1 MTFLNRLLSS
11 LKNERGAYMVFFAIL
26 IPILFGCAGLAV
38 DLGNGFARHARLQ
51 KAADAAALAGAA
63 AFAMNQETVDS
74 HPKADAQAETY
85 AKVNWGNGRASFPKR
100 PQAQTVD
107 GVSYYRVLLQESIP
121 TTFIKF
127 VGIKEDLFNIEA
139 EAVAVIPTKSNEQSN
154 EQLKFDSLASFS
166 GSMSGTFN
174 NNNGTDGQMTQWGW
188 VNGNNNPIASTYDG
202 HVVCYNQD
210 FYNANYNKPEFQK
223 FFTGEARNLPR
234 NEAVQKGLYSPMEK
248 GNESDFTAFCQKTN
262 DAIDKMFSDPADY
275 FTPARGSQNYSLPN
289 SDYDGTQ
296 KNKVLLTGEPGN
308 GHFSLTLG
316 NLAGDPN
323 EPVYVYLKG
332 VFSLVNI
339 NLQEDIK
346 RPIIFCLP
354 EKNLERPTEI
364 HFNGNG
370 HDFRGVLYTPYA
382 NNTPLNFENGTFRGT
397 ILTHDLTL
405 QSNHGSFVFE
415 EFGFP
420 TGGSSSSGGTGSGSS
435 SSQKLRLVD
444 GSKLSW
450 Q

>member
-1 MTFLNRLLSS
+1 MTFFDRLLSS

-63 AFAMNQETVDS
+63 TFAMNQETVDN

-85 AKVNWGNGRASFPKR
+85 AKVNWGNGRASFQKR
-100 PQAQTVD
+100 PQPKMVD
-107 GVSYYRVLLQESIP
+107 GVLYYRVLLQESIP

-139 EAVAVIPTKSNEQSN
+139 EAVAVIPTQSN
-154 EQLKFDSLASFS
+154 AQLKFDSLASFS

-174 NNNGTDGQMTQWGW
+174 NNNGTD
-188 VNGNNNPIASTYDG
+188 NGNNNPIASTYDG

-275 FTPARGSQNYSLPN
+275 FTPAKGSQNYSLPN

-296 KNKVLLTGEPGN
+296 KNKVLLTGKPGN
-308 GHFSLTLG
+308 GNFSLTLG
-316 NLAGDPN
+316 NLAGDQN

-354 EKNLERPTEI
+354 EKNPWWPTEI
-364 HFNGNG
+364 HFNGND

-397 ILTHDLTL
+397 ILTHDLML

-420 TGGSSSSGGTGSGSS
+420 TGGSGSSGGSGSGSS

-444 GSKLSW
+444 GSKLLW

>member
-1 MTFLNRLLSS
+1 MTFLNRLLPS

-63 AFAMNQETVDS
+63 TFAMNQETVDN

-85 AKVNWGNGRASFPKR
+85 AKVNWGNGRASFQKR
-100 PQAQTVD
+100 PQPKMVD
-107 GVSYYRVLLQESIP
+107 GVLYYRVLLQESIP

-139 EAVAVIPTKSNEQSN
+139 EAVAVIPTQSN
-154 EQLKFDSLASFS
+154 AQLKFDSLASFS
-166 GSMSGTFN
+166 GNMSGTFN
-174 NNNGTDGQMTQWGW
+174 NNNGTD
-188 VNGNNNPIASTYDG
+188 NGNNNPIASTYDG

-308 GHFSLTLG
+308 GNFSLTLG
-316 NLAGDPN
+316 NLAGDQN

-339 NLQEDIK
+339 NLQKDIK

-354 EKNLERPTEI
+354 EKNPWWPTEI
-364 HFNGNG
+364 HFNGND

-397 ILTHDLTL
+397 ILTHDLML

-420 TGGSSSSGGTGSGSS
+420 TGGSGSSGGTGGGSS
-435 SSQKLRLVD
+435 LSQKLRLVD
-444 GSKLSW
+444 GSKFSW

>member
-1 MTFLNRLLSS
+1 MTFFDRLLSRI
-11 LKNERGAYMVFFAIL
+11 KNERGAYMVFFAIL

-63 AFAMNQETVDS
+63 TFAMKQETVDN

-85 AKVNWGNGRASFPKR
+85 AKVNWGNGRASFQKR
-100 PQAQTVD
+100 PQPKMVD
-107 GVSYYRVLLQESIP
+107 GVLYYRVLLQESIP

-139 EAVAVIPTKSNEQSN
+139 EAVAVISTQSN
-154 EQLKFDSLASFS
+154 AQLKFDSLASFS

-174 NNNGTDGQMTQWGW
+174 NNNGTD
-188 VNGNNNPIASTYDG
+188 NGNNNPIASTYDG

-308 GHFSLTLG
+308 GNFSLTLG
-316 NLAGDPN
+316 NLAGDQN

-354 EKNLERPTEI
+354 EKNPWWPTEI
-364 HFNGNG
+364 HFNGND

-382 NNTPLNFENGTFRGT
+382 NNSPLNFEKGTFRGT

-420 TGGSSSSGGTGSGSS
+420 TGGSGSSGGTGSGSS

>member
-1 MTFLNRLLSS
+1 MTFFDRLLSS

-63 AFAMNQETVDS
+63 TFAMNQETVDN

-85 AKVNWGNGRASFPKR
+85 AKVNWGNGRASFQKR
-100 PQAQTVD
+100 PQPKMVD
-107 GVSYYRVLLQESIP
+107 GVLYYRVLLQESIP

-127 VGIKEDLFNIEA
+127 VGIKKDLFNIEA
-139 EAVAVIPTKSNEQSN
+139 EAVAVIPTQSN
-154 EQLKFDSLASFS
+154 AQLKFDSLASFS
-166 GSMSGTFN
+166 GNMSGTFN
-174 NNNGTDGQMTQWGW
+174 NNNGTD
-188 VNGNNNPIASTYDG
+188 NGNNNPIASTYDG

-308 GHFSLTLG
+308 GNFSLTLG
-316 NLAGDPN
+316 NLAGDQN

-339 NLQEDIK
+339 NLQKDIK

-354 EKNLERPTEI
+354 EKNPWWPTEI
-364 HFNGNG
+364 HFNGND

-397 ILTHDLTL
+397 ILTHDLML

-420 TGGSSSSGGTGSGSS
+420 TGGSGSSGGTGGGSS
-435 SSQKLRLVD
+435 LSQKLRLVD
-444 GSKLSW
+444 GSKFSW

>member
-63 AFAMNQETVDS
+63 TFAMNQETVDS

-188 VNGNNNPIASTYDG
+188 VNGNNNRIASTYDG

-223 FFTGEARNLPR
+223 FFTGEARNLLR

-405 QSNHGSFVFE
+405 QSNYGSFVFE

-444 GSKLSW
+444 GSKFSW

>member
-1 MTFLNRLLSS
+1 MTFLNRLLSRI
-11 LKNERGAYMVFFAIL
+11 KNERGAYMVFLAIL

-63 AFAMNQETVDS
+63 TFAMNQETVDN

-85 AKVNWGNGRASFPKR
+85 AKVNWGNGRASFQKR
-100 PQAQTVD
+100 PQPKMVD
-107 GVSYYRVLLQESIP
+107 GVLYYRVLLQESIP

-139 EAVAVIPTKSNEQSN
+139 EAVAVIPTQSN
-154 EQLKFDSLASFS
+154 AQLKFDSLASFS

-174 NNNGTDGQMTQWGW
+174 NNNGTD
-188 VNGNNNPIASTYDG
+188 NGNNNPIASTYDG

-308 GHFSLTLG
+308 GNFSLTLG
-316 NLAGDPN
+316 NLAGDQN

-354 EKNLERPTEI
+354 EKNPWRPTEI
-364 HFNGNG
+364 HFNGND

-397 ILTHDLTL
+397 ILTHDLML

-420 TGGSSSSGGTGSGSS
+420 TGGSGSSGGSGSGSS

>member
-1 MTFLNRLLSS
+1 MTFLNRLLSRI
-11 LKNERGAYMVFFAIL
+11 KNECGAYMVFFAIL

-63 AFAMNQETVDS
+63 AFAMNQETVDN
-74 HPKADAQAETY
+74 HLKADAQAETY
-85 AKVNWGNGRASFPKR
+85 AKVNWGNGRASFQKR
-100 PQAQTVD
+100 PQPKMVD
-107 GVSYYRVLLQESIP
+107 GVLYYRVLLQESIP

-139 EAVAVIPTKSNEQSN
+139 EAVAAIPMQSN
-154 EQLKFDSLASFS
+154 AQLKFDSLASFS

-174 NNNGTDGQMTQWGW
+174 NNNGTD
-188 VNGNNNPIASTYDG
+188 NGNNNPIASTYDG

-308 GHFSLTLG
+308 GNFSLTLG
-316 NLAGDPN
+316 NLAGDQN

-354 EKNLERPTEI
+354 EKNPWWPTEI

-397 ILTHDLTL
+397 ILTHDLML

-420 TGGSSSSGGTGSGSS
+420 TSGSGSSGGTGSGSS

>member
-1 MTFLNRLLSS
+1 MTFLNRLLSRI
-11 LKNERGAYMVFFAIL
+11 KNERGAYMVFFAIL

-63 AFAMNQETVDS
+63 TFAMNQETVDS
-74 HPKADAQAETY
+74 HQKADAQAETY
-85 AKVNWGNGRASFPKR
+85 AKVNWGNGRASFQKR

-107 GVSYYRVLLQESIP
+107 GVLYYRVLLQESIP

-139 EAVAVIPTKSNEQSN
+139 EAVAVIPTQSN
-154 EQLKFDSLASFS
+154 AQLKFDSLASFS

-174 NNNGTDGQMTQWGW
+174 NNNGTD
-188 VNGNNNPIASTYDG
+188 NGNNNPIASTYDG

-223 FFTGEARNLPR
+223 FFTREARNLPR
-234 NEAVQKGLYSPMEK
+234 NDAVQKGLYSPMEK

-308 GHFSLTLG
+308 GNFSLTLG
-316 NLAGDPN
+316 NLAGDQN

-354 EKNLERPTEI
+354 EKNPWWPTEI
-364 HFNGNG
+364 HFNGND

-397 ILTHDLTL
+397 ILTHDLML

-420 TGGSSSSGGTGSGSS
+420 TSGSGSSGGTGSGSS

>member
-85 AKVNWGNGRASFPKR
+85 AKVNWGNGRASFQKR
-100 PQAQTVD
+100 PQPKMVD
-107 GVSYYRVLLQESIP
+107 GVWYYRVLLQESIP

-139 EAVAVIPTKSNEQSN
+139 EAVAVIPTKSNEQ
-154 EQLKFDSLASFS
+154 LKFDSLASFS

-174 NNNGTDGQMTQWGW
+174 NNNGTD
-188 VNGNNNPIASTYDG
+188 NGNNNPIASTYDG

-289 SDYDGTQ
+289 SDYDETQ

-308 GHFSLTLG
+308 GNFSLTLG

-346 RPIIFCLP
+346 RPIIFLP
-354 EKNLERPTEI
+354 SGKESL
-364 HFNGNG
+364 
-370 HDFRGVLYTPYA
+370 VA
-382 NNTPLNFENGTFRGT
+382 N
-397 ILTHDLTL
+397 
-405 QSNHGSFVFE
+405 
-415 EFGFP
+415 
-420 TGGSSSSGGTGSGSS
+420 
-435 SSQKLRLVD
+435 
-444 GSKLSW
+444 
-450 Q
+450 

>member
-1 MTFLNRLLSS
+1 M
-11 LKNERGAYMVFFAIL
+11 
-26 IPILFGCAGLAV
+26 
-38 DLGNGFARHARLQ
+38 
-51 KAADAAALAGAA
+51 
-63 AFAMNQETVDS
+63 
-74 HPKADAQAETY
+74 
-85 AKVNWGNGRASFPKR
+85 
-100 PQAQTVD
+100 VD
-107 GVSYYRVLLQESIP
+107 GVLYYRVLLQESIP

-139 EAVAVIPTKSNEQSN
+139 EAVAVIPTQSN
-154 EQLKFDSLASFS
+154 AQLKFDSLASFS

-174 NNNGTDGQMTQWGW
+174 NNNGTD
-188 VNGNNNPIASTYDG
+188 NGNNNPIASTYDG

-308 GHFSLTLG
+308 GNFSLTLG
-316 NLAGDPN
+316 NLAGDQN

-354 EKNLERPTEI
+354 EKNPWWPTEI
-364 HFNGNG
+364 HFNGND

-397 ILTHDLTL
+397 ILTHDLML

-420 TGGSSSSGGTGSGSS
+420 TGGSGSSGGSGSGSS

>member
-1 MTFLNRLLSS
+1 MTFFDRLLSRI
-11 LKNERGAYMVFFAIL
+11 KNERGAYMVFFAIL
-26 IPILFGCAGLAV
+26 IPILFACAGLAV

-63 AFAMNQETVDS
+63 AFAMNQETVDN

-85 AKVNWGNGRASFPKR
+85 AKVNWGNGRASFQKR

-139 EAVAVIPTKSNEQSN
+139 EAVAVIPTKSNEQ
-154 EQLKFDSLASFS
+154 LKFDSLASFS

-174 NNNGTDGQMTQWGW
+174 NNNGTD
-188 VNGNNNPIASTYDG
+188 NGNNNPIASTYDG

-296 KNKVLLTGEPGN
+296 KNKVLITGEPGN
-308 GHFSLTLG
+308 GNFSLTLG

-339 NLQEDIK
+339 NLQKDIK

-354 EKNLERPTEI
+354 EKNPWWPTEI
-364 HFNGNG
+364 HFNGNN

>member
-1 MTFLNRLLSS
+1 MTFLNRLLSRI
-11 LKNERGAYMVFFAIL
+11 KNERGAYMVFFAIL
-26 IPILFGCAGLAV
+26 IPILFACAGLAV
-38 DLGNGFARHARLQ
+38 DLGNGFAHHARLQ

-85 AKVNWGNGRASFPKR
+85 AKVNWGNGRASFQKR

-139 EAVAVIPTKSNEQSN
+139 EAVAVIPTKSNEQ
-154 EQLKFDSLASFS
+154 LKFDSLASFS

-174 NNNGTDGQMTQWGW
+174 NNNGTD
-188 VNGNNNPIASTYDG
+188 NGNNNPIASTYDG
-202 HVVCYNQD
+202 HVVCHNQD

-275 FTPARGSQNYSLPN
+275 FTPARGSQNCSLPN

-308 GHFSLTLG
+308 GNFSLTLG

-339 NLQEDIK
+339 NLQKDIK

-354 EKNLERPTEI
+354 EKNPWWPTEI
-364 HFNGNG
+364 HFNGNN

-444 GSKLSW
+444 GSKFSW

>member
-1 MTFLNRLLSS
+1 
-11 LKNERGAYMVFFAIL
+11 MVFFAIL

-63 AFAMNQETVDS
+63 TFAMNQETVDS

-85 AKVNWGNGRASFPKR
+85 AKVNWGNGRASFQKR
-100 PQAQTVD
+100 PQPKMVD
-107 GVSYYRVLLQESIP
+107 GVLYYRVLLQESIP

-139 EAVAVIPTKSNEQSN
+139 EAVAVIPTKSNEQ
-154 EQLKFDSLASFS
+154 LKFDSLASFS

-174 NNNGTDGQMTQWGW
+174 NNNGTD
-188 VNGNNNPIASTYDG
+188 NGNNNPIASTYDG

-308 GHFSLTLG
+308 GNFSLTLG

-332 VFSLVNI
+332 VFDLVNI
-339 NLQEDIK
+339 NLQENTK

-397 ILTHDLTL
+397 ILTHDLML

-420 TGGSSSSGGTGSGSS
+420 TGGSGSSGGTGSGSS

>member
-1 MTFLNRLLSS
+1 MTSLNRLLSRI
-11 LKNERGAYMVFFAIL
+11 KNERGAYMVFFAIL

-38 DLGNGFARHARLQ
+38 DLGNGFAHHARLQ

-85 AKVNWGNGRASFPKR
+85 AKVNWGNGRASFQKR

-139 EAVAVIPTKSNEQSN
+139 EAVAVIPTKSNEQ
-154 EQLKFDSLASFS
+154 LKFDSLASFS

-174 NNNGTDGQMTQWGW
+174 NNNGTD
-188 VNGNNNPIASTYDG
+188 NGNNNPIASTYDG

-308 GHFSLTLG
+308 GNFSLTLG

-339 NLQEDIK
+339 NLQKDIK

-354 EKNLERPTEI
+354 EKNPWWPTEI
-364 HFNGNG
+364 HFNGNN

-444 GSKLSW
+444 GSKFSW

>member
-1 MTFLNRLLSS
+1 MTFFDRLLSRI
-11 LKNERGAYMVFFAIL
+11 KNERGAYMVFFAIL
-26 IPILFGCAGLAV
+26 IPILFACAGLAV

-63 AFAMNQETVDS
+63 TFAMNQETVDS

-139 EAVAVIPTKSNEQSN
+139 EAVAVIPTKSNEQ
-154 EQLKFDSLASFS
+154 LKFDSLASFS

-174 NNNGTDGQMTQWGW
+174 NNNGTD
-188 VNGNNNPIASTYDG
+188 NGNNNPIASTYDG

-262 DAIDKMFSDPADY
+262 DAIDKMFSDPADC
-275 FTPARGSQNYSLPN
+275 FTPARGSQNCSLPN

-296 KNKVLLTGEPGN
+296 KNKVLLTGVPGN
-308 GHFSLTLG
+308 GNFSLTLG

-339 NLQEDIK
+339 NLQENIK

-354 EKNLERPTEI
+354 EKNPWWPTEI
-364 HFNGNG
+364 HFNGND

>member
-1 MTFLNRLLSS
+1 MTFLNRLLSRI
-11 LKNERGAYMVFFAIL
+11 KNERGAYMVFLAIL

-85 AKVNWGNGRASFPKR
+85 AKVNWGNGRASFQKR

-139 EAVAVIPTKSNEQSN
+139 EAVAVIPTKSNEQ
-154 EQLKFDSLASFS
+154 LKFDSLASFS

-174 NNNGTDGQMTQWGW
+174 NNNGTD
-188 VNGNNNPIASTYDG
+188 NGNNNPIASTYDG

-248 GNESDFTAFCQKTN
+248 GNESDFTAFCQNTN

-275 FTPARGSQNYSLPN
+275 FTPARGSQNCSLPN

-308 GHFSLTLG
+308 GNFSLTLG

-339 NLQEDIK
+339 NLQENIK

-354 EKNLERPTEI
+354 EKNPWWPTEI
-364 HFNGNG
+364 HFNGND

-444 GSKLSW
+444 GSKFSW

>member
-1 MTFLNRLLSS
+1 MTFFDRLLSRI
-11 LKNERGAYMVFFAIL
+11 KNERGAYMVFFAIL

-63 AFAMNQETVDS
+63 AFAMNQETVDT
-74 HPKADAQAETY
+74 HQKADAQAETY

-100 PQAQTVD
+100 PQPKMVD
-107 GVSYYRVLLQESIP
+107 GVLYYRVLLQESIP

-139 EAVAVIPTKSNEQSN
+139 EAVAVIPTQSN
-154 EQLKFDSLASFS
+154 AQLKFDSLASFS

-174 NNNGTDGQMTQWGW
+174 NNNGTD
-188 VNGNNNPIASTYDG
+188 NGNNNPIASTYDG

-308 GHFSLTLG
+308 GNFSLTLG
-316 NLAGDPN
+316 NLAGDQN

-354 EKNLERPTEI
+354 EKNPWWPTEI
-364 HFNGNG
+364 HFNGND

-397 ILTHDLTL
+397 ILTHDLML

-420 TGGSSSSGGTGSGSS
+420 TGGSGSSGGSGSGSS

>member
-1 MTFLNRLLSS
+1 MTFLNRLLSRI
-11 LKNERGAYMVFFAIL
+11 KNERGAYMVFFAIL

-63 AFAMNQETVDS
+63 TFAMNQETVDS

-85 AKVNWGNGRASFPKR
+85 AKVNWGNGRASFQKR

-139 EAVAVIPTKSNEQSN
+139 EAVAVIPTKSNEQ
-154 EQLKFDSLASFS
+154 LKFDSLASFS

-174 NNNGTDGQMTQWGW
+174 NNNGTD
-188 VNGNNNPIASTYDG
+188 NGNNNPIASTYDG

-275 FTPARGSQNYSLPN
+275 FTPARGSQNYCLPN
-289 SDYDGTQ
+289 SDDYGAQ

-308 GHFSLTLG
+308 GNFSLTLG

-339 NLQEDIK
+339 NLQKDIK

-354 EKNLERPTEI
+354 EKNPWWPTEI
-364 HFNGNG
+364 HFNGND

-444 GSKLSW
+444 GSKFSW

>member
-1 MTFLNRLLSS
+1 MTFFDRLLSRI
-11 LKNERGAYMVFFAIL
+11 KNERGAYMVFFAIL

-38 DLGNGFARHARLQ
+38 DLGNGFAHHARLQ

-63 AFAMNQETVDS
+63 TFAMNQETVDS

-85 AKVNWGNGRASFPKR
+85 AKVNWGNGRASFQKR

-139 EAVAVIPTKSNEQSN
+139 EAVAVIPTKSNEQ
-154 EQLKFDSLASFS
+154 LKFDSLASFS

-174 NNNGTDGQMTQWGW
+174 NNNGTD
-188 VNGNNNPIASTYDG
+188 NGNNNPIASTYDG

-308 GHFSLTLG
+308 GNFSLTLG

-339 NLQEDIK
+339 NLQENIK

-354 EKNLERPTEI
+354 EKNPWWPTEI
-364 HFNGNG
+364 HFNGND

-444 GSKLSW
+444 GSKFSW

>member
-1 MTFLNRLLSS
+1 MTFLNRLLSRI
-11 LKNERGAYMVFFAIL
+11 KNERGAYMVFFAIL

-38 DLGNGFARHARLQ
+38 DLGNGFAHHARLQ

-85 AKVNWGNGRASFPKR
+85 AKVNWGNGRASFQKR

-139 EAVAVIPTKSNEQSN
+139 EAVAVIPTKSNEQ
-154 EQLKFDSLASFS
+154 LKFDSLASFS

-174 NNNGTDGQMTQWGW
+174 NNNGTD
-188 VNGNNNPIASTYDG
+188 NGNNNPIASTYDG

-275 FTPARGSQNYSLPN
+275 FTPARGSQNCSLPN

-308 GHFSLTLG
+308 GNFSLTLG

-339 NLQEDIK
+339 NLQKDIK

-354 EKNLERPTEI
+354 EKNPWWPTEI
-364 HFNGNG
+364 HFNGND

-444 GSKLSW
+444 GSKFSW

>member
-63 AFAMNQETVDS
+63 TFAMNQETVDS
-74 HPKADAQAETY
+74 HQKADAQAETY
-85 AKVNWGNGRASFPKR
+85 AKVNWGNGRASFQKR
-100 PQAQTVD
+100 PLPKMVD
-107 GVSYYRVLLQESIP
+107 GVLYYRVLLQESIP

-139 EAVAVIPTKSNEQSN
+139 EAVAVIPTQSN
-154 EQLKFDSLASFS
+154 AQLKFDSLASFS

-174 NNNGTDGQMTQWGW
+174 NNNGTD
-188 VNGNNNPIASTYDG
+188 NGNNNPIASTYDG

-308 GHFSLTLG
+308 GNFSLTLG
-316 NLAGDPN
+316 NLAGDQN

-354 EKNLERPTEI
+354 EKNPWWPTEI
-364 HFNGNG
+364 HFNGND

-397 ILTHDLTL
+397 ILTHDLML

-420 TGGSSSSGGTGSGSS
+420 TGGSGSSGGSGSGSS

>member
-11 LKNERGAYMVFFAIL
+11 LKNERGAYLVFFAIL

-63 AFAMNQETVDS
+63 TFAMNQETVDS

-85 AKVNWGNGRASFPKR
+85 AKVNWGNGRASFQKR

-139 EAVAVIPTKSNEQSN
+139 EAVAVIPTKSNEQ
-154 EQLKFDSLASFS
+154 LKFDSLASFS

-174 NNNGTDGQMTQWGW
+174 NNNGTD
-188 VNGNNNPIASTYDG
+188 NGNNNPIASTYDG

-248 GNESDFTAFCQKTN
+248 GNESDFTAFCQNTN

-275 FTPARGSQNYSLPN
+275 FTPARGSQNCSLPN

-308 GHFSLTLG
+308 GNFSLTLG

-339 NLQEDIK
+339 NLQENIK

-354 EKNLERPTEI
+354 EKNPWWPTEI
-364 HFNGNG
+364 HFNGND

-444 GSKLSW
+444 GSKFSW

>member
-1 MTFLNRLLSS
+1 MTFLNRLLSRI
-11 LKNERGAYMVFFAIL
+11 KNERGAYMVFFAIL

-63 AFAMNQETVDS
+63 TFAMNQETVDS

-223 FFTGEARNLPR
+223 FFTKEARNLLR
-234 NEAVQKGLYSPMEK
+234 NDAVQKGLYSPMEK

-262 DAIDKMFSDPADY
+262 DAIEKMFSDSANY
-275 FTPARGSQNYSLPN
+275 FTPPTGAQDYSLPN
-289 SDYDGTQ
+289 DDYNGTQ
-296 KNKVLLTGEPGN
+296 KNKVLLTGVPGN
-308 GHFSLTLG
+308 GNFSLTLG

-339 NLQEDIK
+339 NLQKDIK

-364 HFNGNG
+364 HFNGND

-397 ILTHDLTL
+397 ILTHDLDL
-405 QSNHGSFVFE
+405 KSNQGSFVFE

-444 GSKLSW
+444 GSKFSW

>member
-1 MTFLNRLLSS
+1 MTFLDRLLSS

-26 IPILFGCAGLAV
+26 IPILFACAGLAV

-63 AFAMNQETVDS
+63 AFAMNQETVDN

-85 AKVNWGNGRASFPKR
+85 AKVNWGNGRASFQKR

-139 EAVAVIPTKSNEQSN
+139 EAVAVIPTKSNEQ
-154 EQLKFDSLASFS
+154 LKFDSLASFS

-174 NNNGTDGQMTQWGW
+174 NNNGTD
-188 VNGNNNPIASTYDG
+188 NGNNNPIASTYDG

-262 DAIDKMFSDPADY
+262 DAIDKMFSDPADH

-308 GHFSLTLG
+308 GNFSLTLG

-339 NLQEDIK
+339 NLQENIK

-354 EKNLERPTEI
+354 EKNPWWPTEI
-364 HFNGNG
+364 HFNGND

-444 GSKLSW
+444 GSKFSW

>member
-1 MTFLNRLLSS
+1 MTFFDRLLSS

-63 AFAMNQETVDS
+63 TFAMNQETVDN

-85 AKVNWGNGRASFPKR
+85 AKVNWGNGRASFQKR
-100 PQAQTVD
+100 PKPKMVD
-107 GVSYYRVLLQESIP
+107 GVLYYRVLLQESIP

-139 EAVAVIPTKSNEQSN
+139 EAVAVIPTQSN
-154 EQLKFDSLASFS
+154 AQLKFDSLASFS

-174 NNNGTDGQMTQWGW
+174 NNNGTD
-188 VNGNNNPIASTYDG
+188 NGNNNPIASTYDG

-308 GHFSLTLG
+308 GNFSLTLG
-316 NLAGDPN
+316 NLAGDQN

-354 EKNLERPTEI
+354 EKNPWWPTEI
-364 HFNGNG
+364 HFNGND

-397 ILTHDLTL
+397 ILTHDLML

-435 SSQKLRLVD
+435 SSQRLRLVD

>member
-1 MTFLNRLLSS
+1 MTFLNRLLSRI
-11 LKNERGAYMVFFAIL
+11 KNERGAYMVFFAIL
-26 IPILFGCAGLAV
+26 IPILFACAGLAV

-63 AFAMNQETVDS
+63 TFAMNQETVDS
-74 HPKADAQAETY
+74 HQKADAQAETY
-85 AKVNWGNGRASFPKR
+85 AKVNWGNGRASFQKR
-100 PQAQTVD
+100 PQPKMVD
-107 GVSYYRVLLQESIP
+107 GVLYYRVLLQESIP

-139 EAVAVIPTKSNEQSN
+139 EAVAVIPTQSN
-154 EQLKFDSLASFS
+154 AQLKFDSLASFS

-174 NNNGTDGQMTQWGW
+174 NNNGTD
-188 VNGNNNPIASTYDG
+188 NGNNNPIASTYDG

-308 GHFSLTLG
+308 GNFSLTLG
-316 NLAGDPN
+316 NLAGDQN

-354 EKNLERPTEI
+354 EKNPWWPTEI
-364 HFNGNG
+364 HFNGND

-397 ILTHDLTL
+397 ILTHDLML

-420 TGGSSSSGGTGSGSS
+420 TGGSGSSGGSGSGSS

>member
-1 MTFLNRLLSS
+1 MTFFDRLLSRI
-11 LKNERGAYMVFFAIL
+11 KNERGAYMVFFAIL

-38 DLGNGFARHARLQ
+38 DLGNGFAHHARLQ

-85 AKVNWGNGRASFPKR
+85 AKVNWGNGRASFQKR

-139 EAVAVIPTKSNEQSN
+139 EAVAVIPTKSNEQ
-154 EQLKFDSLASFS
+154 LKFDSLASFS

-174 NNNGTDGQMTQWGW
+174 NNNGTD
-188 VNGNNNPIASTYDG
+188 NGNNNPIASTYDG

-308 GHFSLTLG
+308 GNFSLTLG

-339 NLQEDIK
+339 NLQKDIK

-354 EKNLERPTEI
+354 EKNPWWPTEI
-364 HFNGNG
+364 HFNGNN

>member
-1 MTFLNRLLSS
+1 MTFLNRLLSRI
-11 LKNERGAYMVFFAIL
+11 KNERGAYMVFFAIL

-63 AFAMNQETVDS
+63 TFAMNQETVDN

-85 AKVNWGNGRASFPKR
+85 AKVNWGNGRASFQKR

-139 EAVAVIPTKSNEQSN
+139 EAVAVIPTKSNEQ
-154 EQLKFDSLASFS
+154 LKFDSLASFS

-174 NNNGTDGQMTQWGW
+174 NNNGTD
-188 VNGNNNPIASTYDG
+188 NGNNNPIASTYDG

-308 GHFSLTLG
+308 GNFSLTLG
-316 NLAGDPN
+316 NLAGDQN

-420 TGGSSSSGGTGSGSS
+420 TGGSGSSGGTGSGSS

>member
-1 MTFLNRLLSS
+1 MTFFDRLLSRI
-11 LKNERGAYMVFFAIL
+11 KNERGAYMVFFAIL

-63 AFAMNQETVDS
+63 TFAMNQETVDS
-74 HPKADAQAETY
+74 HQKADAQAETY
-85 AKVNWGNGRASFPKR
+85 AKVNWGNGRASFQKR
-100 PQAQTVD
+100 PEPKMVD
-107 GVSYYRVLLQESIP
+107 GVLYYRVLLQESIP

-139 EAVAVIPTKSNEQSN
+139 EAVAVIPTQSN
-154 EQLKFDSLASFS
+154 AQLKFDSLASFS
-166 GSMSGTFN
+166 GRMSGTFN
-174 NNNGTDGQMTQWGW
+174 NNNGTD
-188 VNGNNNPIASTYDG
+188 NGNNNPIASTYDG

-308 GHFSLTLG
+308 GNFSLTLG
-316 NLAGDPN
+316 NLAGDQN

-354 EKNLERPTEI
+354 EKNPWWPTEI

-397 ILTHDLTL
+397 ILTHDLML

-420 TGGSSSSGGTGSGSS
+420 TGGSGSSGGTGSGSS

>member
-1 MTFLNRLLSS
+1 MTFFDRLLSRI
-11 LKNERGAYMVFFAIL
+11 KNERGAYMVFFAIL

-63 AFAMNQETVDS
+63 TFAMNQETVDS

-85 AKVNWGNGRASFPKR
+85 AKVNWGNGRASFQKR

-139 EAVAVIPTKSNEQSN
+139 EAVAVIPTKSNEQ
-154 EQLKFDSLASFS
+154 LKFDSLASFS

-174 NNNGTDGQMTQWGW
+174 NNNGTD
-188 VNGNNNPIASTYDG
+188 NGNNNPIASTYDG

-262 DAIDKMFSDPADY
+262 DAIDKMFSDPADH

-308 GHFSLTLG
+308 GNFSLTLG

-339 NLQEDIK
+339 NLQENIK

-354 EKNLERPTEI
+354 EKNPWWPTEI
-364 HFNGNG
+364 HFNGND

-444 GSKLSW
+444 GSKFSW

>member
-1 MTFLNRLLSS
+1 MTFLDRLLSRI
-11 LKNERGAYMVFFAIL
+11 KNERGAYMVFFAIL

-85 AKVNWGNGRASFPKR
+85 AKVNWGNGRASFQKR

-139 EAVAVIPTKSNEQSN
+139 EAVAVIPTKSNEQ
-154 EQLKFDSLASFS
+154 LKFDSLASFS

-174 NNNGTDGQMTQWGW
+174 NNNGTD
-188 VNGNNNPIASTYDG
+188 NGNNNPIASTYDG

-234 NEAVQKGLYSPMEK
+234 NDAVQKGLYSPMEK

-262 DAIDKMFSDPADY
+262 DAIEKMFSDSADY
-275 FTPARGSQNYSLPN
+275 FTPARGSQNCSLPN

-308 GHFSLTLG
+308 GNFSLTLG

-332 VFSLVNI
+332 VFDLVNI
-339 NLQEDIK
+339 NLQENIK

-444 GSKLSW
+444 GSKFSW

>member
-1 MTFLNRLLSS
+1 MTFLNRLLSHI
-11 LKNERGAYMVFFAIL
+11 KNERGAYMVFFAIL
-26 IPILFGCAGLAV
+26 IPILFACAGLAV

-63 AFAMNQETVDS
+63 TFAMNQETVDS

-85 AKVNWGNGRASFPKR
+85 AKVNWGNGRASFQKR

-127 VGIKEDLFNIEA
+127 VGIKEDLFNIEV

-174 NNNGTDGQMTQWGW
+174 NNNGTD
-188 VNGNNNPIASTYDG
+188 NGNNNPIASTYDG
-202 HVVCYNQD
+202 HVVCHNQD

-308 GHFSLTLG
+308 GNFSLTLG

-354 EKNLERPTEI
+354 EKNPWWPTEI
-364 HFNGNG
+364 HFNGNN

-420 TGGSSSSGGTGSGSS
+420 TGGSGSSGGTGSGSS

-444 GSKLSW
+444 GSKFSW

>member
-1 MTFLNRLLSS
+1 MTFLNRLLSRI
-11 LKNERGAYMVFFAIL
+11 KNERGAYMVFFAIL
-26 IPILFGCAGLAV
+26 IPILFACAGLAV

-85 AKVNWGNGRASFPKR
+85 AKVNWGNGRASFQKR

-139 EAVAVIPTKSNEQSN
+139 EAVAVIPTKSNEQ
-154 EQLKFDSLASFS
+154 LKFDSLASFS

-174 NNNGTDGQMTQWGW
+174 NNNGTD
-188 VNGNNNPIASTYDG
+188 NGNNNPIASTYDG

-308 GHFSLTLG
+308 GNFSLTLG

-339 NLQEDIK
+339 NLQKDIK

-354 EKNLERPTEI
+354 EKNPWWPTEI
-364 HFNGNG
+364 HFNGND

>member
-1 MTFLNRLLSS
+1 MTFLNRLLSRI
-11 LKNERGAYMVFFAIL
+11 KNERGAYMVFFAIL

-63 AFAMNQETVDS
+63 TFAMNQETVDS

-85 AKVNWGNGRASFPKR
+85 AKVNWGNGRASFQKR

-139 EAVAVIPTKSNEQSN
+139 EAVAVIPTKSNEQ
-154 EQLKFDSLASFS
+154 LKFDSLASFS

-174 NNNGTDGQMTQWGW
+174 NNNGTD
-188 VNGNNNPIASTYDG
+188 NGNNNPIASTYDG

-248 GNESDFTAFCQKTN
+248 GNESDFTAFCQNTN

-275 FTPARGSQNYSLPN
+275 FTPARGSQNCSLPN

-296 KNKVLLTGEPGN
+296 KNKVLLTGEHGN
-308 GHFSLTLG
+308 GNFSLTLG

-332 VFSLVNI
+332 VFRLVNI
-339 NLQEDIK
+339 NLQENIK

-354 EKNLERPTEI
+354 EKNPWWPTEI
-364 HFNGNG
+364 HFNGND

-444 GSKLSW
+444 GSKFSW

>member
-11 LKNERGAYMVFFAIL
+11 LKNERGAYMVFLAIL

-85 AKVNWGNGRASFPKR
+85 AKVNWGNGRASFQKR

-139 EAVAVIPTKSNEQSN
+139 EAVAVIPTKSNEQ
-154 EQLKFDSLASFS
+154 LKFDSLASFS

-174 NNNGTDGQMTQWGW
+174 NNNGTD
-188 VNGNNNPIASTYDG
+188 NGNNNPIASTYDG
-202 HVVCYNQD
+202 HVVCHNQD

-308 GHFSLTLG
+308 GNFSLTLG

-339 NLQEDIK
+339 NLQKDIK

-354 EKNLERPTEI
+354 EKNPWWPTEI
-364 HFNGNG
+364 HFNGNN

>member
-1 MTFLNRLLSS
+1 MTFLNRLLSRI
-11 LKNERGAYMVFFAIL
+11 KNERGVYMVFFAIL

-63 AFAMNQETVDS
+63 TFAMNQETVDS
-74 HPKADAQAETY
+74 HQKADAQAETY
-85 AKVNWGNGRASFPKR
+85 AKVNWGNGRASFQKR

-107 GVSYYRVLLQESIP
+107 GVLYYRVLLQESIP

-139 EAVAVIPTKSNEQSN
+139 EAVAVIPTQSN
-154 EQLKFDSLASFS
+154 AQLKFDSLASFS

-174 NNNGTDGQMTQWGW
+174 NNNGTD
-188 VNGNNNPIASTYDG
+188 NGNNNPIASTYDG

-223 FFTGEARNLPR
+223 FFTREARNLPR
-234 NEAVQKGLYSPMEK
+234 NDAVQKGLYSPMEK

-308 GHFSLTLG
+308 GNFSLTLG
-316 NLAGDPN
+316 NLAGDQN

-354 EKNLERPTEI
+354 EKNPWWPTEI
-364 HFNGNG
+364 HFNGND

-397 ILTHDLTL
+397 ILTHDLML

-420 TGGSSSSGGTGSGSS
+420 TSGSGSSGGTGSGSS